1 MFKIKVEKSSKI
13 VYILPKQCRSSL
25 NLTEFFDKFKILNSQ
40 FFELFQL
47 FKQKK
52 LEKNVYILA
61 VQIFIQFND
70 FFHKKNQNFAQF
82 FKIFKIS
89 FSGMTLKR
97 LVPDPRELNRVCK
110 KYSTREWQWRKP
122 SSTHCPFWN
131 RWWRKNW
138 VSPMLR
144 YRPWPRTKD
153 SNFLKEMI
161 CKISLKTFLK

>member
-1 MFKIKVEKSSKI
+1 MKNRQKLFTFYLSSADLHLIWRNFWQIQNSEFASFFLAFPAFQKKLEKM
-13 VYILPKQCRSSL
+13 VYIWAKQCRSSF
-25 NLTEFFDKFKILNSQ
+25 NLTIFFT
-40 FFELFQL
+40 
-47 FKQKK
+47 
-52 LEKNVYILA
+52 
-61 VQIFIQFND
+61 
-70 FFHKKNQNFAQF
+70 KKNQNFAQF